1 MCEQLS
7 MSEKHLGVI
16 ASIETLKEELPC
28 KERGHGHS
36 HNLTCVVL
44 TEDQGNNNFSACYRI
59 GSKYKHS
66 FGHIEKD
73 YDMK

>member
-7 MSEKHLGVI
+7 MSEKHLVVI

-28 KERGHGHS
+28 KERGQ
-36 HNLTCVVL
+36 NLTCVVL